1 MKTDGG
7 VDLLE
12 WRRRAMPWV
21 MALVRL
27 AAGWLVSRVAFEA
40 LLDAGFV
47 LRAANG
53 VFPCDGVALL
63 LGAGLLA
70 FAWPRSYLAGAA
82 LLTLGLGSFE
92 WLWRRSGLPPGPL
105 PWSLGIVGVLTLGE
119 WLSRLVQRRYPP
131 D

>member
-1 MKTDGG
+1 MKTDAGI
-7 VDLLE
+7 DLLE
-12 WRRRAMPWV
+12 WRRRAMPWI

-27 AAGWLVSRVAFEA
+27 GAGWLVSRVALAA

-53 VFPCDGVALL
+53 VLLCDAVALL

-70 FAWPRSYLAGAA
+70 FAWPRTYLPGAV
-82 LLTLGLGSFE
+82 LLALGLGSFE
-92 WLWRRSGLPPGPL
+92 WLWRRSGLSPGPL
-105 PWSLGIVGVLTLGE
+105 PWSLGIVGVLALGE